1 MIAGYLA
8 MMSIIFGSRSK
19 NKVLGQ
25 VQYPCQ
31 RCGRMAYH
39 TLVRSRR
46 WFSLYFIPVIP
57 LSKTT
62 TARCNLCGYQS
73 QIDNNQADAM
83 IPQSGANNAGMQQNL
98 PRR

>member
-1 MIAGYLA
+1 MIAIYALMVA

-31 RCGRMAYH
+31 RCGRMAFH
-39 TLVRSRR
+39 TLVRSQR
-46 WFSLYFIPVIP
+46 WFSLYFIPLIP
-57 LSKTT
+57 MSKTT
-62 TARCNLCGYQS
+62 TTRCNLCGYQA

-83 IPQSGANNAGMQQNL
+83 VSQGMANSL
-98 PRR
+98 

>member
-1 MIAGYLA
+1 MIAVYLA

-25 VQYPCQ
+25 VQFPCQ

-62 TARCNLCGYQS
+62 TSRCNLCGYQT

-83 IPQSGANNAGMQQNL
+83 ISQSGANTAGMPQNL